1 MWRRWSCVLRAA
13 PAPLDPSL
21 LFGVGRPRTK
31 EQAMKYQE
39 MKNTSI
45 QAAFPHLA
53 ACWVGPCWGTV
64 MITPNHLSPVCTKI
78 AVWRCS
84 ECLQEFEMSVAKFID
99 QHGVC
104 PLCKKPQR
112 KPEAADAEPEAKG
125 SPTAETKSGDA
136 GSESAAATSASPN
149 NGVAY
154 AKAPRMIHTNY
165 KSVLHDNPE
174 WEEINIQ
181 PMLAQKWE
189 SVAAQLLNPGPGEE
203 KELLL
208 ASPKID
214 GIRCLIGYNQR
225 RKEPQ
230 FFSRGGILLECCHGL
245 VPHVMPL
252 FEADPTL
259 LLDGELFAPLCNFEE
274 LNGLVRRLAKFTSP
288 EMRQRQAQ
296 LLEYFS
302 FDIMHSAQLSA
313 PNAPFSERYQLLKK
327 LIPICGAKRIS
338 AYQHDE
344 QKRKIIRRKQHP
356 DTTAAEGAVK
366 LYHVPAAQVGA
377 EEMEEVLE
385 EACSQGFEGVMI
397 RRPGFPYE
405 HGKRSFGLLKYKT
418 MHDAEYRI
426 VDFLPGQGKF
436 KGGLGAF
443 ICETKSGIRFNATP
457 KTTYENRRALWSKRE
472 RLLGKYLTVQ
482 YQELSSQDVPRFPI
496 AKAVRGASEEEFL

>member
-1 MWRRWSCVLRAA
+1 MWRRWSCVLLAT
-13 PAPLDPSL
+13 PAPMNPSL
-21 LFGVGRPRTK
+21 LFGAGRPRTK
-31 EQAMKYQE
+31 EQATKYQE
-39 MKNTSI
+39 MKSTSI

-64 MITPNHLSPVCTKI
+64 MLTPNHISPVCTKI

-112 KPEAADAEPEAKG
+112 KPEAMNKESEKKG
-125 SPTAETKSGDA
+125 GGAPAAVETNNGDA
-136 GSESAAATSASPN
+136 GSEAAAAPLTSMMN
-149 NGVAY
+149 EVEWV
-154 AKAPRMIHTNY
+154 KAPRMVHTNY

-174 WEEINIQ
+174 WEDINIQ

-189 SVAAQLLNPGPGEE
+189 SVTAQLLNPGPGEE

-214 GIRCLIGYNQR
+214 GIRCLIGYNKRQ
-225 RKEPQ
+225 KEPQ

-274 LNGLVRRLAKFTSP
+274 LNGLVRRLAKFTTP
-288 EMRQRQAQ
+288 EMRERQAQ

-327 LIPICGAKRIS
+327 MIPICGAKRIS

-344 QKRKIIRRKQHP
+344 EKRKIIRRKTSARQCCSGRGGQTLP
-356 DTTAAEGAVK
+356 RPRGA
-366 LYHVPAAQVGA
+366 GG
-377 EEMEEVLE
+377 
-385 EACSQGFEGVMI
+385 CGRDGRGFG
-397 RRPGFPYE
+397 
-405 HGKRSFGLLKYKT
+405 
-418 MHDAEYRI
+418 
-426 VDFLPGQGKF
+426 
-436 KGGLGAF
+436 GGLFAG
-443 ICETKSGIRFNATP
+443 
-457 KTTYENRRALWSKRE
+457 
-472 RLLGKYLTVQ
+472 V
-482 YQELSSQDVPRFPI
+482 
-496 AKAVRGASEEEFL
+496 